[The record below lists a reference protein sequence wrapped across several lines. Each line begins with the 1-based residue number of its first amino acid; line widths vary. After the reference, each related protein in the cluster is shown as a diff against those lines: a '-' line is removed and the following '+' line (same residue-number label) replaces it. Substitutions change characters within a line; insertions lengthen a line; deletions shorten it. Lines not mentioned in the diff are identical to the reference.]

1 MPRRFTDWGGNII
14 AFLLVITCNVL
25 SNAIPLNG
33 QTMSEISAKLPSLF
47 TPAGFTFA
55 IWGLIYLALSIF
67 VIYQALPP
75 QRSRQSIADIGGF
88 FKLNCVANAAWIIA
102 WHYDLLLLSLFIMAV
117 ILATLI
123 AIYRSLGLVDSG
135 VSLRDRL
142 ALQLP
147 FSLYT
152 GWISVATIANISA
165 VQTGMGWDNWL
176 LDPVTWTQLKIAF
189 AGAIGA
195 MVMLRRSDIVFMGV
209 IVWAAY
215 GIATEHAATPAVA
228 GAATTLCQLGLILII
243 LTLSFGSN
251 RQPAQSS

>member
-14 AFLLVITCNVL
+14 AFLLVIAFNAL

-55 IWGLIYLALSIF
+55 IWGLIYLALSFF
-67 VIYQALPP
+67 VIYQAMPA
-75 QRSRQSIADIGGF
+75 QRNRQSIADISIL
-88 FKLNCVANAAWIIA
+88 FKLNCIANAAWVVA
-102 WHYDLLLLSLFIMAV
+102 WHYDLLLLSLLIMAA

-123 AIYRSLGLVDSG
+123 AIYRSLGLVDTNA
-135 VSLRDRL
+135 SLAERL
-142 ALQLP
+142 ALQIP

-165 VQTGMGWDNWL
+165 VQTGLGWDNWI
-176 LDPVTWTQLKIAF
+176 LDPVTWTQLKIAL

-195 MVMLRRSDIVFMGV
+195 MVLLRRSDIVFMLV

-215 GIATEHAATPAVA
+215 GIATKQAATPAVA
-228 GAATTLCQLGLILII
+228 GAASTLEMLGLALIVM
-243 LTLSFGSN
+243 TLFIRA
-251 RQPAQSS
+251 RQSPPHK